1 MTHLHSVNG
10 TEARFS
16 INPATRKISRTSG
29 EKVVL
34 IQGDHN
40 SKRFYFD
47 MPRYIEDHDM
57 SLCNKVEVHYVNIEA
72 KSSATKPGLYEV
84 DDLEIVA
91 DDERSVCFTW
101 LVSGNAT
108 ELIGMLSFLIKF
120 VCTDEEGNS
129 VYKWHT
135 AICSTPEVQGGMC
148 NTEIIV
154 EKYADVLEQW
164 RERLFGNDTVKTVNG
179 VGPDENGNVQ
189 IELEAGVTSW
199 NDLTDKPFGVE
210 NSIIEINSFGTDGG
224 LTFIQEGDMYGAQD
238 AFDITLELGKKY
250 IVNQFPDY
258 ICECKSIQGIPCI
271 GNPALLGAFDEED
284 TGEPFLVLDI
294 NTNGRADI
302 VLAETPPDM
311 FFVTEVEVTE
321 NVKTLDPQFIPDEIA
336 RTKDVVKTSDL
347 QTAVDEALTQA
358 KESGEFDGENGK
370 DGHTPVK
377 GTDYFTDEDINE
389 IVNTVY
395 EKVVNGN
402 EVAY

>member
-1 MTHLHSVNG
+1 MA
-10 TEARFS
+10 TEYKLNYTADE
-16 INPATRKISRTSG
+16 INNKL
-29 EKVVL
+29 EKV
-34 IQGDHN
+34 G
-40 SKRFYFD
+40 
-47 MPRYIEDHDM
+47 
-57 SLCNKVEVHYVNIEA
+57 
-72 KSSATKPGLYEV
+72 KPV
-84 DDLEIVA
+84 
-91 DDERSVCFTW
+91 
-101 LVSGNAT
+101 
-108 ELIGMLSFLIKF
+108 
-120 VCTDEEGNS
+120 
-129 VYKWHT
+129 
-135 AICSTPEVQGGMC
+135 
-148 NTEIIV
+148 
-154 EKYADVLEQW
+154 
-164 RERLFGNDTVKTVNG
+164 
-179 VGPDENGNVQ
+179 
-189 IELEAGVTSW
+189 SW
-199 NDLTDKPFGVE
+199 NDLADKPFSTE
-210 NSIIEINSFGTDGG
+210 NSIVEITSFGTDGG
-224 LTFIQEGDMYGAQD
+224 LTFTQNAGRYVAQD
-238 AFDITLELGKKY
+238 AFDIALELGKKY

-321 NVKTLDPQFIPDEIA
+321 NVETLDPQFIPDEIA